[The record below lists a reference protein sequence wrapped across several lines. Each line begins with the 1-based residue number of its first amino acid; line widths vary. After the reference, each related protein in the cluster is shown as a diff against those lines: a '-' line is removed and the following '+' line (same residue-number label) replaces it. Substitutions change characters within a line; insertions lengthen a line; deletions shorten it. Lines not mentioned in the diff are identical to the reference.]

1 MLRTGRSFGVQS
13 CVHQALLGTAA
24 NRRNTQLSP
33 SSGRGGANRRRGLVS
48 PTGTTGDIDMT
59 FETIMLAAAAA
70 APGFDAEAATRAYLA
85 TLDGAARARSDA
97 YFEGGY
103 WLPLWGALISIL
115 AYWLMLRLGWSASWS
130 EWAGKIT
137 HRKWLQPALYSV
149 PFAIAGTVLTLPWT
163 VYTAFYREH
172 QYGMS
177 NQSLTEWSIEQ
188 VKLFG
193 VGLVIGALMFMVI
206 YAVIR
211 KSPRRWWLWASAAL
225 AAMMAVMIM
234 LAPLF
239 IEPLLNKYTPMAP
252 GPVRS
257 EILRIAHEQNIP
269 TDNVYVVD
277 ASKQTKRISA
287 NVAGLGPTIRIALN
301 DNLLNRSNIHGIKAV
316 MGHEMGHYNLYHI
329 QKLLLYLTLMLLALF
344 ATMYFVAPRILARYG
359 GRWGVREVSDPA
371 SAPLLYLMLALFL
384 IPGGI
389 LFNSI
394 IRIHESEA
402 DAFGLEAARE
412 PDGFAMTAMQLSE
425 YRKIE
430 PTALE
435 EILFFDHPSGRTRV
449 AMAMA
454 WKAEHLAELP
464 ADQRG
469 MIVMTSSASGPAPAK

>member
-1 MLRTGRSFGVQS
+1 MS
-13 CVHQALLGTAA
+13 LL
-24 NRRNTQLSP
+24 S
-33 SSGRGGANRRRGLVS
+33 V
-48 PTGTTGDIDMT
+48 
-59 FETIMLAAAAA
+59 LAAAATA
-70 APGFDAEAATRAYLA
+70 APAFDAETATRAYLA
-85 TLDGAARARSDA
+85 TLDGAARAKSDA

-103 WLPLWGALISIL
+103 WLPLWGALVAVL

-130 EWAGKIT
+130 GWASKVT
-137 HRKWLQPALYSV
+137 RRKWLQPALYSL
-149 PFAIAGTVLTLPWT
+149 PFALVGTLLTLPWAI
-163 VYTAFYREH
+163 YTGFYREH
-172 QYGMS
+172 QYGLA
-177 NQSLTEWSIEQ
+177 NQDFAAWATEQGIM
-188 VKLFG
+188 FG
-193 VGLVIGALMFMVI
+193 VGLVIGAIMFTVI

-211 KSPRRWWLWASAAL
+211 GSPRRWWLWASAAL
-225 AAMMAVMIM
+225 AAMMAIMIM

-239 IEPLLNKYTPMAP
+239 IEPLINKYTPMQP

-329 QKLLLYLTLMLLALF
+329 QKLLLYLTLMTLVAFGTIYYL
-344 ATMYFVAPRILARYG
+344 APRILARYG
-359 GRWGVREVSDPA
+359 ARWGVREVADPA
-371 SAPLLYLMLALFL
+371 SAPLLHMLLAVLL

-389 LFNSI
+389 IFNSI

-402 DAFGLEAARE
+402 DAFGLDAARE

-449 AMAMA
+449 RMAME
-454 WKAEHLAELP
+454 WKAKHLAELP
-464 ADQRG
+464 AEQQRA
-469 MIVMTSSASGPAPAK
+469 MVMTSGATPAK

>member
-1 MLRTGRSFGVQS
+1 MS
-13 CVHQALLGTAA
+13 
-24 NRRNTQLSP
+24 
-33 SSGRGGANRRRGLVS
+33 
-48 PTGTTGDIDMT
+48 

-70 APGFDAEAATRAYLA
+70 VLPFDAEAATRAYLD
-85 TLDGAARARSDA
+85 TLSGAARARSDA

-130 EWAGKIT
+130 GWAAKVT
-137 HRKWLQPALYSV
+137 RRKWLQPALYSL
-149 PFAIAGTVLTLPWT
+149 PFGIAATVLTLPWS

-188 VKLFG
+188 LKLFG
-193 VGLVIGALMFMVI
+193 VGLVIGALFFMVI

-211 KSPRRWWLWASAAL
+211 NSPKRWWLWASAAL
-225 AAMMAVMIM
+225 AGMMAVMIM

-239 IEPLLNKYTPMAP
+239 LEPLLNKYTPMAE

-257 EILRIAHEQNIP
+257 EILRIAHEQKIP
-269 TDNVYVVD
+269 TNDVYVVD

-316 MGHEMGHYNLYHI
+316 MGHEMGHYKLYHI
-329 QKLLLYLTLMLLALF
+329 QKLLLYLTLMALVAF
-344 ATMYFVAPRILARYG
+344 GAMYWFAPRILVKNREK
-359 GRWGVREVSDPA
+359 WGVSEVADPA
-371 SAPLLYLMLALFL
+371 SAPLLQMMLALLL

-389 LFNSI
+389 IFNSI

-402 DAFGLEAARE
+402 DAFGLMSARE

-430 PTALE
+430 PSRIE
-435 EILFFDHPSGRTRV
+435 EFLFFDHPSGRTRV
-449 AMAMA
+449 SMAMD
-454 WKAEHLAELP
+454 WKANNLATLP
-464 ADQRG
+464 ADQQRP
-469 MIVMTSSASGPAPAK
+469 MVMVPDQPAK

>member
-1 MLRTGRSFGVQS
+1 MS
-13 CVHQALLGTAA
+13 
-24 NRRNTQLSP
+24 
-33 SSGRGGANRRRGLVS
+33 
-48 PTGTTGDIDMT
+48 

-70 APGFDAEAATRAYLA
+70 APAFDAEAATRAYLD
-85 TLDGAARARSDA
+85 TLSGAARAKSDA

-103 WLPLWGALISIL
+103 WLPLWGALVSIL
-115 AYWLMLRLGWSASWS
+115 AYWMMLSLGWSASWS
-130 EWAGKIT
+130 DWAARIT
-137 HRKWLQPALYSV
+137 KRKWLQPALYSV
-149 PFAIAGTVLTLPWT
+149 PFAVAGTVLTLPWT

-177 NQSLTEWSIEQ
+177 NQRLAEWSVEQ
-188 VKLFG
+188 LKLFG

-211 KSPRRWWLWASAAL
+211 NSPKRWWLWASGAL
-225 AAMMAVMIM
+225 AAMFAVMIM

-239 IEPLLNKYTPMAP
+239 IEPMLNKYTPMAA

-257 EILRIAHEQNIP
+257 EILRIAHEQDIP
-269 TDNVYVVD
+269 TNDVFVVD

-316 MGHEMGHYNLYHI
+316 MGHEMGHYKLYHI
-329 QKLLLYLTLMLLALF
+329 QKLLLYLTLMALVAF
-344 ATMYFVAPRILARYG
+344 GTMYWLAPKILAKKREK
-359 GRWGVREVSDPA
+359 WGVAEVSDPA
-371 SAPLLYLMLALFL
+371 SAPLLHMMLAVLL

-389 LFNSI
+389 IFNSI

-402 DAFGLEAARE
+402 DAFGLMSARE

-430 PTALE
+430 PSALE

-449 AMAMA
+449 SMAMA
-454 WKAEHLAELP
+454 WKAKNLATLP
-464 ADQRG
+464 ADQQR
-469 MIVMTSSASGPAPAK
+469 MMVMVPDKPAK